1 MEMSYFEANLI
12 LLAEWFRFKI
22 LNCIK
27 HFWIIDSIMPMLPAI
42 FDII

>member
-12 LLAEWFRFKI
+12 LLAEWLRARI

-27 HFWIIDSIMPMLPAI
+27 HFWIIDSIMPVLPAI

>member
-12 LLAEWFRFKI
+12 LLAEWLGVRI
-22 LNCIK
+22 LNCVK
-27 HFWIIDSIMPMLPAI
+27 HFWIVDSIMPMLPAI